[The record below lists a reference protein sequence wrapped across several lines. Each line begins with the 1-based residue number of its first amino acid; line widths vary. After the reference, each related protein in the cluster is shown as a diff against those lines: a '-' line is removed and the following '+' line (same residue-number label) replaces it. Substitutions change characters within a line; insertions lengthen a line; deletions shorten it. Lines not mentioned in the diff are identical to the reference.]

1 MSSIDLTGAIYKIIE
16 TLINTNIIST
26 AIISRYSQPRETLET
41 VYDMDDI
48 ENKYSKIK
56 EQIEQIT
63 KNNTEQ
69 KINKLIKIGSNFIP
83 FRIELDNLYDYFVN
97 GIIDK
102 NNQKIDFIEYVNKN
116 HSEELT
122 SFCFSNDEL
131 KHPTILLYL
140 IRCGLNTKYSVYE
153 QITCKKFL
161 SYDIYSTI
169 APDIFLQDAK
179 TFFMRHYLPDFTT
192 NPKYKRNSYLNFL
205 LDSKKK
211 EEEEKRNIEQ
221 CNRFISS
228 IFNNFIT
235 LLGRLT
241 GGSKSL
247 GNKRITGKR
256 ITGKRRKSRKSINRR
271 KIRKSRKMR
280 KSIKRKRR

>member
-1 MSSIDLTGAIYKIIE
+1 
-16 TLINTNIIST
+16 
-26 AIISRYSQPRETLET
+26 
-41 VYDMDDI
+41 
-48 ENKYSKIK
+48 
-56 EQIEQIT
+56 
-63 KNNTEQ
+63 
-69 KINKLIKIGSNFIP
+69 
-83 FRIELDNLYDYFVN
+83 LYD
-97 GIIDK
+97 I
-102 NNQKIDFIEYVNKN
+102 IEYVNKN

-179 TFFMRHYLPDFTT
+179 SFFMTYYLPDFTT

-205 LDSKKK
+205 LDSKKR
-211 EEEEKRNIEQ
+211 EEEEKRNVEQ

-228 IFNNFIT
+228 IFNNFFT

-256 ITGKRRKSRKSINRR
+256 RKSR